1 MADYNYIENTGVIL
15 PDTSNV
21 LTEVQQEY
29 KEAFGAD
36 LPVTPETPQGVLITS
51 ETLSRM
57 AVLRN
62 NAALAN
68 QINPNLAGGP
78 FLDAIW
84 ALTGGERD
92 SAGPS
97 RVIGVVLTGNPS
109 TLVPAGTQ
117 VATSTGD
124 VFRSVSAVVIGA
136 GGTAIVDF
144 ESLVD
149 GPIPASIGD
158 LTNIVPTT
166 AVLGLDT
173 VTNPTA
179 AILGSVTQSD
189 ASSRTERRQTLA
201 KQGSSLALAI
211 MSEVRSVP
219 GVQSLSFRENKSNAP
234 VVIDGIPLVAHS
246 IWACVN
252 GGTDLDVATAIL
264 SKKSGGCNYNGAV
277 SVPVVEP
284 ASGQLYTV
292 EFDRPTPVVI
302 LVRAT
307 VKGSALVDPIVA
319 TKQAILDYAAGNLTG
334 EDGLQV
340 DTDVSPFEL
349 SAAVN
354 AFAPGIFVTKM
365 EVAYD
370 AGVPVY
376 LTDTLPIALNEIASI
391 TEANIQ
397 VIVL

>member
-1 MADYNYIENTGVIL
+1 MAEYNYIENTGTIL
-15 PDTSNV
+15 PDTGEV
-21 LTEVQQEY
+21 LTGVQQEY

-57 AVLRN
+57 SVLRN
-62 NAALAN
+62 NASLAN
-68 QINPNLAGGP
+68 QINPNLAGGL

-84 ALTGGERD
+84 ALTGGQRSGAEV
-92 SAGPS
+92 S
-97 RVIGVVLTGNPS
+97 RVLGVILTGSPG
-109 TLVPAGTQ
+109 TLVPSGTQ
-117 VATSTGD
+117 VATTVGD
-124 VFRSVSAVVIGA
+124 VFRSTFSVVISA
-136 GGTAIVDF
+136 GGTATVDF
-144 ESLVD
+144 ESVVA
-149 GPIPASIGD
+149 GPIPATPND
-158 LTNIVPTT
+158 LTNIVAAT

-179 AILGSVTQSD
+179 AILGSLTQSD
-189 ASSRTERRQTLA
+189 VSVRTERRQTLA
-201 KQGSSLALAI
+201 KQGSSLAEAI
-211 MSEVRSVP
+211 MSEVRSVA

-246 IWACVN
+246 IWVCVN
-252 GGTDLDVATAIL
+252 GGTDVDVATAIL
-264 SKKSGGCNYNGAV
+264 SKKSGGCNYNGVV
-277 SVPVVEP
+277 SVPIVEP
-284 ASGQLYTV
+284 ASGQTYNV
-292 EFDRPTPVVI
+292 DFDRPTPIPV

-307 VKGSALVDPIVA
+307 VKGTALVDPIAA
-319 TKQAILDYAAGNLTG
+319 TKQAILDYAAGNMDG
-334 EDGLQV
+334 ENGLQV

-354 AFAPGIFVTKM
+354 AFAPGIFVAKM
-365 EVAYD
+365 EVAYS

-391 TEANIQ
+391 TEASIQ

>member
-1 MADYNYIENTGVIL
+1 MAEYNYIENTGVIL

-21 LTEVQQEY
+21 LTDVQEEY

-36 LPVTPETPQGVLITS
+36 LPVTPETPQGVLIVS

-57 AVLRN
+57 SVLRN

-68 QINPNLAGGP
+68 QINPNLAGGL

-84 ALTGGERD
+84 ALTGGERG
-92 SAGPS
+92 SASPS

-117 VATSTGD
+117 VATSTGG
-124 VFRSVSAVVIGA
+124 VFRSVSTVVIGA
-136 GGTAIVDF
+136 GGTATVNF

-149 GPIPASIGD
+149 GPIPAPIGD

-189 ASSRTERRQTLA
+189 ASSRAERRQTLA

-234 VVIDGIPLVAHS
+234 VVIDGIPMAAHS
-246 IWACVN
+246 IWTCVN

-264 SKKSGGCNYNGAV
+264 SKKSGGCDYNGAV

-319 TKQAILDYAAGNLTG
+319 TKQAILDYAAGNLNG

-354 AFAPGIFVTKM
+354 AFAPGIFVAKM